1 MATVYIPAMLRPLAG
16 GAATVPVEGNTLR
29 EILDGLKRIHPAVVE
44 RVLDAGGV
52 RPEVFIAIGSAESFS
67 LDDAVTPSDE
77 IHILPAIAGG

>member
-29 EILDGLKRIHPAVVE
+29 EVLAGLQQLHPAVVE
-44 RVLDAGGV
+44 RVLDANGV
-52 RPEVFIAIGSAESFS
+52 RPEVFIAIGAAESFS
-67 LDDAVTPSDE
+67 LDDAVKATDE